1 MEDVE
6 LSVEDARLAAGLESA
21 INHIKKAVSNILS
34 TDDLEC
40 EKDNGCLEQVRALVL
55 QIKMSEWGLFGIGEV
70 SLIQAQCRRYSDRNS
85 ANICPTEKIPN
96 RKLQKYQR

>member
-21 INHIKKAVSNILS
+21 INHIKKVGSNISS
-34 TDDLEC
+34 TDDYKCTKE
-40 EKDNGCLEQVRALVL
+40 NGCLEQVRDLVL

-70 SLIQAQCRRYSDRNS
+70 RY
-85 ANICPTEKIPN
+85 
-96 RKLQKYQR
+96 

>member
-21 INHIKKAVSNILS
+21 INHIKKAVSNILN
-34 TDDLEC
+34 TDDLKC
-40 EKDNGCLEQVRALVL
+40 EKDNGCLEQVRDLVL

-70 SLIQAQCRRYSDRNS
+70 R
-85 ANICPTEKIPN
+85 
-96 RKLQKYQR
+96 